1 MNQELSLN
9 YRMFGNGHPVVFLH
23 GFLES
28 ISMWDTLKLETLP
41 FQSILIDLPGHG
53 KSALMDNA
61 DSPSIDFIAEQV
73 EKVIRNLKI
82 QRYHVVGHS
91 MGGYVALILKEKD
104 PKCDKVVLLNSNFW
118 EDPATKKRDRVR
130 VADIALKA
138 KEIFINEAIPGLF
151 YRHEKN
157 EPFVQE
163 LIAETKNMNGESIA
177 YSSLAMRNRS
187 NKRSLII
194 DNPKDFLIIQ
204 GRFDPLISPEKM
216 KEELSSEV
224 VQTIVFENSGH
235 MTHFEESE
243 KLNEELSNF
252 FAKKTETLVS
262 VIVEDPT

>member
-9 YRMFGNGHPVVFLH
+9 HRMFGNGHPVVFLH

-28 ISMWDTLKLETLP
+28 ISMWDILKLETLP

-53 KSALMDNA
+53 ESVLMDNA
-61 DSPSIDFIAEQV
+61 ESPSIDFMADQV
-73 EKVIRNLKI
+73 EKVISSLKI
-82 QRYHVVGHS
+82 KRYHVVGHS
-91 MGGYVALILKEKD
+91 MGGYVALLLKEKD
-104 PKCDKVVLLNSNFW
+104 PKCNKVVLLNSNFW
-118 EDPATKKRDRVR
+118 EDPETKKRDRVR

-151 YRHEKN
+151 YRHGRN
-157 EPFVQE
+157 EPFLQG
-163 LIAETKNMNGESIA
+163 LIGDAKQMSGESIA

-187 NKRSLII
+187 NKRNLLI

-216 KEELSSEV
+216 KEELKSET
-224 VQTIVFENSGH
+224 VQTFIFENSGH

-243 KLNEELSNF
+243 KLNEVLSNF
-252 FAKKTETLVS
+252 L
-262 VIVEDPT
+262 